1 MDGTARWL
9 RRGVWVVFLL
19 DLICVIGLAALLTYG
34 LSHIEMFGDAGTYK
48 FHIFQIIGIIGA
60 IGTLVVVYNAVK
72 AWMSGN
78 YRIWGKLLATVLVFA
93 CFGYLW
99 FALASNLLIPRM
111 TY

>member
-1 MDGTARWL
+1 MLGDENKLWFH
-9 RRGVWVVFLL
+9 VFQ
-19 DLICVIGLAALLTYG
+19 VIG
-34 LSHIEMFGDAGTYK
+34 IV
-48 FHIFQIIGIIGA
+48 GA
-60 IGTLVVVYNAVK
+60 ILTLVVIFNAVK
-72 AWMSGN
+72 AWLGGY